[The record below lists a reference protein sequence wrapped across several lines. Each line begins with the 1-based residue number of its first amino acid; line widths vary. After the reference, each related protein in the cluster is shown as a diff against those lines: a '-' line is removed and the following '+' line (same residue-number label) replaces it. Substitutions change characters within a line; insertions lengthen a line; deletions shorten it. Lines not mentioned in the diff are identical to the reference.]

1 MENTIFDVATEDTAP
16 LTPYP
21 TMDIALDKSNLTK
34 HESMISLNKTNTY
47 KKKSISSRIW
57 FGIKSGWELPTLPD
71 HIYKLEQNI
80 YVRLFKLI
88 GVLCMF
94 FSFSG
99 IANDFNHIIFYI
111 ILVISLLYILYR
123 LTIIVYSV
131 KQWYHILVTPQ
142 ARKYMVRNSP
152 VDISATMFRGTIHTL
167 KTAVNFTI
175 GTGLTFGLC
184 HELDQILVD
193 EGIEPYFVP
202 KIKSAIAS
210 AGLDDALPW
219 WRS

>member
-1 MENTIFDVATEDTAP
+1 MSVGRSAAAGLLRVVRT
-16 LTPYP
+16 LTLSFFL
-21 TMDIALDKSNLTK
+21 I
-34 HESMISLNKTNTY
+34 
-47 KKKSISSRIW
+47 KKKGEAGLASTPMPHTASPGLACAGPVLACAGES
-57 FGIKSGWELPTLPD
+57 
-71 HIYKLEQNI
+71 
-80 YVRLFKLI
+80 VRCVA
-88 GVLCMF
+88 G
-94 FSFSG
+94 
-99 IANDFNHIIFYI
+99 
-111 ILVISLLYILYR
+111 R
-123 LTIIVYSV
+123 E
-131 KQWYHILVTPQ
+131 
-142 ARKYMVRNSP
+142 RKYIVRNSP

-193 EGIEPYFVP
+193 EGMEPYFVP